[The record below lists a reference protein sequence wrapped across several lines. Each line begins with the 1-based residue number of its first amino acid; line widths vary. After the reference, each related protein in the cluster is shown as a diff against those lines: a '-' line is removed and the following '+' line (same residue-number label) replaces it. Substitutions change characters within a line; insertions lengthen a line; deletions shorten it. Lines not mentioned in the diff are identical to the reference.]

1 VDTRNADDLPTA
13 ITDRDDMPPVL
24 SIPTGTR
31 SSVNAGVNRR
41 GPAYDNPSEFHRVTD
56 SNQNDDDV
64 YYLNLNIRF

>member
-1 VDTRNADDLPTA
+1 
-13 ITDRDDMPPVL
+13 
-24 SIPTGTR
+24 
-31 SSVNAGVNRR
+31 VNAGVNRR